1 MEKIGYIHNVVK
13 KGRGSG
19 FVTKTTPPMATTFAP
34 TNLKNP
40 CRHLGLPQGACVIF
54 GEVFLRFASSHLAKT
69 PFLAWQVLANERFA
83 CKIRNVVVTI
93 KIVFGLNMQIVDTR
107 FLVKRLI
114 SKKFTEEQAEEM
126 VNIIKEIKEKDL
138 DITATKRDIKELE
151 LRLKIHLGAMIFSLL
166 LAFKILDKF
175 L

>member
-1 MEKIGYIHNVVK
+1 MSVIGLII
-13 KGRGSG
+13 
-19 FVTKTTPPMATTFAP
+19 
-34 TNLKNP
+34 
-40 CRHLGLPQGACVIF
+40 LPV
-54 GEVFLRFASSHLAKT
+54 
-69 PFLAWQVLANERFA
+69 QVLANERFA

-93 KIVFGLNMQIVDTR
+93 KIVFGLNMQIVDTH